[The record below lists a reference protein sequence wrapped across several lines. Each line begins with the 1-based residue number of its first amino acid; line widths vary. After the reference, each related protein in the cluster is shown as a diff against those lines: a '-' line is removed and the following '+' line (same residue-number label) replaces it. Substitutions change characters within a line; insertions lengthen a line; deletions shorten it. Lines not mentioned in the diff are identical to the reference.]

1 MRKLQ
6 NVTRFRTVPGVL
18 ASLGLLG
25 AVAAFAQ
32 APAAPPPAP
41 APAPSVQPVP
51 PPPGGAS
58 GITRSDGEDKITV
71 NFVNADIQSVIKAV
85 GQQTGR
91 NFILDPRV
99 TGTVNIVS
107 ERPVSRDLLY
117 QIFLSA
123 LRVQGFAAVE
133 GEGFVKIVP
142 EAEAKTSA
150 GPVGEQASRIPGDRI
165 VTQVFIL
172 QNENAVQL
180 VPVLR
185 PLVTANNF
193 IAAYPNNNAIVITDY
208 ATNVRRIGEIIRAV
222 DLPAA
227 GDVQV
232 VRLQNASAIDIA
244 GIIQRVIPETVASPT
259 APGSPAKAAIAVDP
273 RTNQLIIRGDN
284 PALISRIKALAASLD
299 TPGAGA
305 GNIFVVPLRNAEA
318 VKIAE
323 TLRAL
328 LSGESAS
335 RSTSSTTSYT
345 PPGAPLGTTPAA
357 TTTTS
362 QSSGSG
368 AAPPAST
375 IQAYQPT
382 NSLIITAPEPVYR
395 NLRAV
400 IDRLDERRAQ
410 VYVEALIVELTLG
423 KASEVGVQWQGL
435 SNLGGKGAI
444 GGTNFSTSPSS
455 ATQTGTN
462 ILGATTIL
470 GSLANLTSF
479 GPGLNLGLVN
489 GTIQVPQ
496 ADGTTLTVANLSVLA
511 RAFEGDSNANVLS
524 TPNMLT
530 LDNEEAKLLVGQNV
544 PFITGSYTPTA
555 GSATN
560 PFQTIERKDVG
571 LTLRVRPQI
580 TEAGTV
586 KLAIFEEVSAVTR
599 DKTIVQ
605 SADIIT
611 NKRSLETTVLADD
624 GQIVV
629 LGGLIQDDKETSIDK
644 IPVLGDIPFIG
655 ALFKYESRSHQRTNL
670 MVFLR
675 PVVVKD
681 AKGIAPITQQRYDY
695 IRNLQGDTALQ
706 PNLLLPAQSP
716 TTLPPLPE
724 TPDKQLIG
732 K

>member
-6 NVTRFRTVPGVL
+6 NVTRFRTVPGAL
-18 ASLGLLG
+18 
-25 AVAAFAQ
+25 AAFGLMLATVALAQ
-32 APAAPPPAP
+32 APATITAAPAATPAP
-41 APAPSVQPVP
+41 
-51 PPPGGAS
+51 GIAS
-58 GITRSDGEDKITV
+58 ADGDDKITV

-123 LRVQGFAAVE
+123 LRVQGYAAVE
-133 GEGFVKIVP
+133 SDGFVKIVP

-150 GPVGEQASRIPGDRI
+150 GPVGEQAARIPGDRI

-193 IAAYPNNNAIVITDY
+193 IAAYPANNAIVITDY
-208 ATNVRRIGEIIRAV
+208 ATNVRRIGEIIRSI

-227 GDVQV
+227 GEVQV
-232 VRLQNASAIDIA
+232 IRLQNASAIDIA
-244 GIIQRVIPETVASPT
+244 GILQRVVPETVPSPT

-273 RTNQLIIRGDN
+273 RTNSLIVRGDS
-284 PALISRIKALAASLD
+284 PALISRIRTLAAGLD

-305 GNIFVVPLRNAEA
+305 GNIFVVPLRNGEA
-318 VKIAE
+318 TRIAE

-328 LSGESAS
+328 LSGENAS
-335 RSTSSTTSYT
+335 RSTSSTTSFT
-345 PPGAPLGTTPAA
+345 AAGAPSGTTPA
-357 TTTTS
+357 TTTNTS
-362 QSSGSG
+362 TSAGSNT
-368 AAPPAST
+368 APPAST
-375 IQAYQPT
+375 IQAYAPT

-400 IDRLDERRAQ
+400 IDKLDERRAQ
-410 VYVEALIVELTLG
+410 VYVEALVVELTLG
-423 KASEVGVQWQGL
+423 KAAEFGVQWQGL
-435 SNLGGKGAI
+435 SNLANNSRGVI
-444 GGTNFSTSPSS
+444 GGTNFSTSPGGF
-455 ATQTGTN
+455 AGTN
-462 ILGATTIL
+462 ILGATGALSGT
-470 GSLANLTSF
+470 LAGLAAL
-479 GPGLNLGLVN
+479 GPGLNLGVVN
-489 GTIQVPQ
+489 GTINVTQP
-496 ADGTTLTVANLSVLA
+496 DGTVVRVANLGLLA
-511 RAFEGDSNANVLS
+511 RAFEGDSNSNVLS
-524 TPNMLT
+524 TPNILT

-560 PFQTIERKDVG
+560 PFQTIERKDIG
-571 LTLRVRPQI
+571 ITLRVRPTI

-586 KLAIFEEVSAVTR
+586 KLAIFEEVSSVTN
-599 DKTIVQ
+599 DKTLVQ

-629 LGGLIQDDKETSIDK
+629 LGGLIQDDKELNIDK
-644 IPVLGDIPFIG
+644 IPLLGDIPYLG
-655 ALFKYESRSHQRTNL
+655 ALFRYQSRTHRRTNL

-675 PVVVKD
+675 PVVLKD
-681 AKGIAPITQQRYDY
+681 ANAAKPLTLDRYEY
-695 IRNLQGDTALQ
+695 IRNLQNETRQPGDLV
-706 PNLLLPAQSP
+706 
-716 TTLPPLPE
+716 LPPEPPTQLPPMQE
-724 TPDKQLIG
+724 IQDKPLIG

>member
-1 MRKLQ
+1 MRKHQ
-6 NVTRFRTVPGVL
+6 NVTMFRSVPGAL
-18 ASLGLLG
+18 ACFGLIM
-25 AVAAFAQ
+25 ASAAFGQ
-32 APAAPPPAP
+32 AP
-41 APAPSVQPVP
+41 APARATAAPS
-51 PPPGGAS
+51 PGIAS
-58 GITRSDGEDKITV
+58 ADGDEKITV

-123 LRVQGFAAVE
+123 LRVQGYAAVE
-133 GEGFVKIVP
+133 GDGFVKIVP

-150 GPVGEQASRIPGDRI
+150 GPVGEQAARIPGDRI

-193 IAAYPNNNAIVITDY
+193 IAAYPANNAIVITDY

-222 DLPAA
+222 DLPSA
-227 GDVQV
+227 GEVQV
-232 VRLQNASAIDIA
+232 IRLQNASAIDIA
-244 GIIQRVIPETVASPT
+244 GILQRVVPETVPSPT

-273 RTNQLIIRGDN
+273 RTNSLIVRGES
-284 PALISRIKALAASLD
+284 PALLSRIKALAAGLD

-318 VKIAE
+318 AKIAE

-335 RSTSSTTSYT
+335 RSTSSTTSFT
-345 PPGAPLGTTPAA
+345 PAGAPSGTTPA
-357 TTTTS
+357 TTTS
-362 QSSGSG
+362 SSTTAGSTT
-368 AAPPAST
+368 APPAST

-382 NSLIITAPEPVYR
+382 NSLIITASEPVYR

-400 IDRLDERRAQ
+400 IDKLDERRAQ
-410 VYVEALIVELTLG
+410 VYVEALVVELTLG
-423 KASEVGVQWQGL
+423 KAAEFGVQWQGL
-435 SNLGGKGAI
+435 SNLTANGRGVV
-444 GGTNFSTSPSS
+444 GGTNFSTAPGGF
-455 ATQTGTN
+455 AGTN
-462 ILGATTIL
+462 ILGATAALSGTL
-470 GSLANLTSF
+470 ASLASL
-479 GPGLNLGLVN
+479 GPGLNLGVVN
-489 GTIQVPQ
+489 GTINVTQP
-496 ADGTTLTVANLSVLA
+496 DGTVVRVANLGVLA
-511 RAFEGDSNANVLS
+511 RAFEGDSNSNVLS
-524 TPNMLT
+524 TPNILT

-560 PFQTIERKDVG
+560 PFQTIEHKDIG
-571 LTLRVRPQI
+571 ITLRVRPTI

-586 KLAIFEEVSAVTR
+586 KLGIFEEVSSVTN
-599 DKTIVQ
+599 DKTLVQ

-611 NKRSLETTVLADD
+611 NKRSIETTVLADD

-629 LGGLIQDDKETSIDK
+629 LGGLIQDDKELNIDK
-644 IPVLGDIPFIG
+644 VPLLGDIPYLG
-655 ALFKYESRSHQRTNL
+655 ALFRYQSRTHRRTNL

-675 PVVVKD
+675 PVVLKD
-681 AKGIAPITQQRYDY
+681 ANAAKPLTLDRYEY
-695 IRNLQGDTALQ
+695 IRNLQNEARQPGDLV
-706 PNLLLPAQSP
+706 LPAEPP
-716 TTLPPLPE
+716 TQLPPMPE
-724 TPDKQLIG
+724 IHDKPLIG
-732 K
+732 Q